1 MDKRMGWNLDTP
13 EHATF
18 NWIRPIPVR
27 HSESVLRRTYSKA
40 GSQFNPA
47 PITVLDTARI
57 ISGSTLHM
65 RVFKRRF
72 VFRIGVV
79 LLILFWATALGPEPP
94 ARISI
99 SPSELV
105 RAVTIQRDSLIELC
119 LIDHVDPNGHD
130 AQGRTPLLIATS
142 QQDWKT
148 ARRLMGAGALVDLAD
163 KNGFTPLMAAA
174 MYGNFEIF
182 RELLARSTNLHAEAR
197 CKDGNDLLGMALD
210 GGNPRVVKSVLEY
223 WPTLPQWRTSTR
235 RALQAALM
243 TGDKGEIQLLLSKH
257 SAPPTPEGKNVPLL
271 AYAVA
276 GNDFSLFST
285 LLACGA
291 DPDTALPSRCDK
303 DFLALLPS
311 KGFSSYVEGDKGV
324 TALMLAAG
332 LGREEYLRALLAAGA
347 KRNQLTKR
355 DKMSALD
362 IAAETGHWRSSQILL
377 GSGPS
382 PDQLRVEI
390 SLALQRVALVKN
402 GVPVYRT
409 QCSTGRQGYSTRS
422 GNFVITNKERNH
434 RSTIYHVEMP
444 YFMRLSC
451 LDFGMHAGIVPNYPA
466 SHGCIRLPEDA
477 ARKFFSEIPIGTLVT
492 VQ

>member
-1 MDKRMGWNLDTP
+1 
-13 EHATF
+13 
-18 NWIRPIPVR
+18 
-27 HSESVLRRTYSKA
+27 
-40 GSQFNPA
+40 
-47 PITVLDTARI
+47 
-57 ISGSTLHM
+57 M

-72 VFRIGVV
+72 VFRAGLV
-79 LLILFWATALGPEPP
+79 LLVLFWATALGPEPA
-94 ARISI
+94 ARVSI

-119 LIDHVDPNGHD
+119 LVDHVDPNGRD

-148 ARRLMGAGALVDLAD
+148 AQRLIGAGAEVDLAD

-174 MYGNFEIF
+174 MHGNLEVF
-182 RELLARSTNLHAEAR
+182 RELLSGSTNLHTEAQS
-197 CKDGNDLLGMALD
+197 KQGSDLLGMALD
-210 GGNPRVVKSVLEY
+210 GGNPEIVRAVVERL
-223 WPTLPQWRTSTR
+223 PTMPQWRTSTR
-235 RALQAALM
+235 RALQAALL
-243 TGDKGEIQLLLSKH
+243 TKDKDEIRLLLSKH
-257 SAPPTPEGKNVPLL
+257 SEPPTAEGKNVPLL
-271 AYAVA
+271 AYAIA
-276 GNDFSLFST
+276 GNDSSLFST

-291 DPDTALPSRCDK
+291 DPNTPLPARCDS

-311 KGFSSYVEGDKGV
+311 KSFGSYIEGDRGLTV
-324 TALMLAAG
+324 LMLAAG
-332 LGREEYLRALLAAGA
+332 LDRQDYLRALLGGGA
-347 KRNQLTKR
+347 NRNELTKR
-355 DKMSALD
+355 NRMSALD

-377 GSGPS
+377 GGGPS

-409 QCSTGRQGYSTRS
+409 QCSTGRQGYSTRR
-422 GNFVITNKERNH
+422 GDFVITNKERNH

-466 SHGCIRLPEDA
+466 SHGCIRLPEEA
-477 ARKFFSEIPIGTLVT
+477 ARKFFAEIPIGTLVT